1 MGVNVLLVVVIVS
14 FTSCMIAAGGGG
26 ESVLNLLSKIESNSA
41 NCSIVLDDIPAFGL
55 DKLV

>member
-14 FTSCMIAAGGGG
+14 FTSWMIAAGGGG

-55 DKLV
+55 VKLV